1 MDVQFLAWLDVLID
15 VCHPEANGLTAL
27 GTGRLV
33 VRVLGIVGIIPHD
46 PLAVTPPLPRGWTR
60 TRRCYELRSGE
71 R

>member
-33 VRVLGIVGIIPHD
+33 VRVLGIVEIIPHD
-46 PLAVTPPLPRGWTR
+46 PLAVTPPLPRG
-60 TRRCYELRSGE
+60 
-71 R
+71 